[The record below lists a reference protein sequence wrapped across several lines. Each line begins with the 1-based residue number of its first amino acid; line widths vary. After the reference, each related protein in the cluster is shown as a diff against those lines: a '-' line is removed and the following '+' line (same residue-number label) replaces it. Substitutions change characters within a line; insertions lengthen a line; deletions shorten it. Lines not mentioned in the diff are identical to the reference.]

1 MSRTVIVTPFGRAE
15 QLAAACTLSDI
26 RCDVVP
32 VGSFSAIV
40 LDDTSIA
47 EGNDVAATISK
58 LSGKHEVLMLAR
70 NDEQIDA
77 GHFRS
82 GIREADVPAGLALTN
97 LPAEVEK
104 LLLETIAPRDIDGH
118 LDTSKMS
125 KLEASKATMTPA
137 REALARTA
145 LLWMVVAFL
154 ALVGIV
160 ASFIGVFTG
169 SMVAWAG
176 VVIAVITLGI
186 SIQRISR
193 VLGAART

>member
-1 MSRTVIVTPFGRAE
+1 M
-15 QLAAACTLSDI
+15 AAACTLSDI

-32 VGSFSAIV
+32 VGNFSAIV

-82 GIREADVPAGLALTN
+82 GSREADVPAGLALTN

-160 ASFIGVFTG
+160 ASFIGVFNG

-176 VVIAVITLGI
+176 VVIAAIALGV